1 MPLYNWIKCTEGD
14 LTHVRKAKEGN
25 AKDDI
30 EAWTEVHDSYI
41 EEFGLS
47 EVYKKMLDAMRKKAL
62 IELDYVITGD
72 RFKLTEAEIQ
82 AAKLQLMMANGGN
95 GMTIEQTLIY
105 ISKWI
110 GQWINPKQITARE
123 YFNLLKEYGKAN
135 KSN

>member
-1 MPLYNWIKCTEGD
+1 MPLYNWIKCTEGN
-14 LTHVRKAKEGN
+14 LKHVRKTKEGN
-25 AKDDI
+25 ANNDI
-30 EAWTEVHDSYI
+30 EAWTKVHDSYI

-82 AAKLQLMMANGGN
+82 AAKLQSMMANGGN

-135 KSN
+135 KGN